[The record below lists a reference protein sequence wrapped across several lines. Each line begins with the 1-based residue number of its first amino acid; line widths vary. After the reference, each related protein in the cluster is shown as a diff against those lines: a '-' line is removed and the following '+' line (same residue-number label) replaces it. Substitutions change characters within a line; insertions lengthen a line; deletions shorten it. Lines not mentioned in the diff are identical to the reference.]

1 MTKLRDYPWWPTRW
15 SCIGNA
21 PNAGQV
27 SAKATFEACRH
38 STAGLTIA
46 GHYEGTTIS
55 AVITHSA
62 AAGGNLKKLRS
73 VLALHLGKPM
83 SFIEN
88 LTCIYKLPCITSFG
102 RTRRAPI
109 SPISLELRCT

>member
-1 MTKLRDYPWWPTRW
+1 MTKLKDHPWWPTRW

-46 GHYEGTTIS
+46 GDYEGTT
-55 AVITHSA
+55 
-62 AAGGNLKKLRS
+62 NQRS
-73 VLALHLGKPM
+73 DCP
-83 SFIEN
+83 
-88 LTCIYKLPCITSFG
+88 
-102 RTRRAPI
+102 
-109 SPISLELRCT
+109 LRCGWRQPKKAQEHSRSTSRKTDELHRNLDVHL

>member
-1 MTKLRDYPWWPTRW
+1 MTKLKDHPWWPTRW

-27 SAKATFEACRH
+27 SANATFEAYRY

-46 GHYEGTTIS
+46 GDYEGTTIS
-55 AVITHSA
+55 AVIAHSA

-73 VLALHLGKPM
+73 ILALHLGKPM

-88 LTCIYKLPCITSFG
+88 LDVHL
-102 RTRRAPI
+102 
-109 SPISLELRCT
+109 